1 MELELPLIP
10 LLLLLFWFA
19 IIDEIEEFDDGL
31 IEFEL
36 GFDNEFKGSLPL
48 PSIFCYFNGS
58 SFSSSNCEI
67 SLLLFLTIFIW
78 DIYF

>member
-1 MELELPLIP
+1 MILLELELPIIP
-10 LLLLLFWFA
+10 ILLLLFLFA
-19 IIDEIEEFDDGL
+19 IIAEID
-31 IEFEL
+31 EFEL

-48 PSIFCYFNGS
+48 PSIFCYFNDS